1 MILRDTDYTLDFPKE
16 SIKLFEERILAS
28 GLCDVIVPMSF
39 QTGKNVKSVTYDC
52 SGYASVRDLE
62 PKNIREIY
70 EILEKTLITLSKS
83 TEFLISPEKITL
95 NIDCVFYNLRSRRVR
110 IAYIPSERGT
120 VWEHIYG
127 FAMELMNMAEEEAKN
142 YLSELLEEG
151 RLNNYNIRDMAK
163 IVREQ
168 KRILFAKKN

>member
-1 MILRDTDYTLDFPKE
+1 M
-16 SIKLFEERILAS
+16 
-28 GLCDVIVPMSF
+28 
-39 QTGKNVKSVTYDC
+39 
-52 SGYASVRDLE
+52 
-62 PKNIREIY
+62 
-70 EILEKTLITLSKS
+70 SKS

-127 FAMELMNMAEEEAKN
+127 FAMELMDMAEEEAKN